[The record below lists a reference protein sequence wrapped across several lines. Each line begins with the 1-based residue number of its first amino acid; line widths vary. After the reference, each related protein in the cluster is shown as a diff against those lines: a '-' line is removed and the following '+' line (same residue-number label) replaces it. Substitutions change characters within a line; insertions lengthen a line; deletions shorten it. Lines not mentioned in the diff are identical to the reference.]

1 MLSILVTAQRWL
13 GVHRMPVSHTEK
25 LVSALGGLVG
35 ILLVYSLSSALLE
48 GPAAHLMV
56 ASMGASAV
64 LLFAVP
70 HGPLS
75 QPWSLIGGHLIGAM
89 IGVGCALLPLPL
101 VFQAALAV
109 GLAIGGMHLLHC
121 THPPGG
127 ATALTAVIGGAA
139 VHDPGLG
146 FGFVIVPVALNVVIL
161 LAVAVAFNYPFRWR
175 RYPAALAAATDLK
188 VGSDTLRHP
197 PPIDH
202 AHLVAALSEI
212 DSYLD
217 ISEHDLLRIYEL
229 ATQFA
234 EADVHEHLDVLPG
247 ACYSNGRFGADWE
260 VREVRS
266 IDSGGA
272 GPVHFK
278 IIAGANR
285 RRGGSCGLYAFQR
298 WAAHQVIRDENSWR
312 PIER

>member
-1 MLSILVTAQRWL
+1 MSSILMTAQRWL
-13 GVHRMPVSHTEK
+13 GIRKMPVSHTEK
-25 LVSALGGLVG
+25 LVSAVGGLVG
-35 ILLVYSLSSALLE
+35 ILLVDGLSSTLLE

-64 LLFAVP
+64 LLFAAP

-75 QPWSLIGGHLIGAM
+75 QPWPLLGGHLTGAAV
-89 IGVGCALLPLPL
+89 GVACALLPLPQVL
-101 VFQAALAV
+101 NAALAV
-109 GLAIGGMHLLHC
+109 GLAIGLMHLLYC

-139 VHDPGLG
+139 VHDLG
-146 FGFVIVPVALNVVIL
+146 FRFVIVPVALNVVIL
-161 LAVAVAFNYPFRWR
+161 LGVAIAFNYPFRWR
-175 RYPAALAAATDLK
+175 RYPAVLADAAEIK
-188 VGSDTLRHP
+188 SEGIARHP

-234 EADVHEHLDVLPG
+234 EADAHEHPEILPG

-260 VREVRS
+260 VREVKSVSADGTR
-266 IDSGGA
+266 
-272 GPVHFK
+272 VHFK
-278 IIAGANR
+278 IVAGTNR
-285 RRGGSCGLYAFQR
+285 RQDGSCGLETFQR
-298 WAAHQVIRDENSWR
+298 WAAHQVVRDENSWR
-312 PIER
+312 PLEPAN